1 MTNKQQRIILLVDNS
16 GSMTGQPIEDIKQSL
31 AMLKQEI
38 NQYNRINKD
47 KKKLEVITF
56 ASESK
61 LISNN
66 ALHKITASGNTK
78 IGQAY
83 RKLRYRLLKVDK
95 TELSPIILLL
105 TDGAIY
111 DENIAKMELGK
122 LKKIKVF
129 SRSKKLAFAYND
141 QTNETRRILTNFTN
155 SKNLVFYEN
164 SSKILK
170 QIIGSL
176 LPKIIFKKKR
186 PKIQVNILSDKIKI
200 LKHNTPSTVK
210 SARR

>member
-16 GSMTGQPIEDIKQSL
+16 GSMSGQPIEDVKQSL

-66 ALHKITASGNTK
+66 ALHKITAGGGTK

-83 RKLRYRLLKVDK
+83 RKLKYRLLKVDK
-95 TELSPIILLL
+95 SELSPIIILL

-129 SRSKKLAFAYND
+129 TRSKKLAFAYND
-141 QTNETRRILTNFTN
+141 QTKETGRILTSFTN
-155 SKNLVFYEN
+155 SKNLVFHEN

-170 QIIGSL
+170 QIIGSI
-176 LPKIIFKKKR
+176 LPKVIFKKKR
-186 PKIQVNILSDKIKI
+186 PKIQINVLSNKVKI
-200 LKHNTPSTVK
+200 LKNN
-210 SARR
+210 

>member
-16 GSMTGQPIEDIKQSL
+16 GSMNGKPIEDIRQSL

-38 NQYNRINKD
+38 NQYNRVNKD

-56 ASESK
+56 STEAK

-66 ALHKITASGNTK
+66 ALHKITAVGGTK

-83 RKLRYRLLKVDK
+83 RKLKYRMLKVDK
-95 TELSPIILLL
+95 VELSPIIILL
-105 TDGAIY
+105 TDGAIS
-111 DENIAKMELGK
+111 DENIAKMELSK

-129 SRSKKLAFAYND
+129 ARSKKLAFAYND
-141 QTNETRRILTNFTN
+141 QTNETRRILTSFTN

-170 QIIGSL
+170 HIIGSL
-176 LPKIIFKKKR
+176 LPKVIFKKKR
-186 PKIQVNILSDKIKI
+186 PKIQINVLSNRVKI
-200 LKHNTPSTVK
+200 LKK
-210 SARR
+210 SKC